1 MVQIIVKILELGLD
15 FVLLLSQQQ
24 QEQIEEPH
32 QNP

>member
-15 FVLLLSQQQ
+15 FVLLLSQQH